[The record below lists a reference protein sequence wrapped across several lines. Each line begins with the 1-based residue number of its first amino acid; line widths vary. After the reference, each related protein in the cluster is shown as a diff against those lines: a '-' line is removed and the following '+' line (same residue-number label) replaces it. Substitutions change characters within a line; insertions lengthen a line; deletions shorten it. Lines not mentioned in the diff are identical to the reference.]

1 MLERI
6 MRLSMKVGKLRLQMF
21 LLHELRRPSLCL
33 DFMQLTISQV
43 ALVIGEADLSAT
55 ASSLENTW
63 HADSEKST
71 AEGNLRVFP
80 NLHTRKP
87 VVE

>member
-1 MLERI
+1 
-6 MRLSMKVGKLRLQMF
+6 MRLSMKVGKIRLQMF

-43 ALVIGEADLSAT
+43 ALTTGEADLLAT

-63 HADSEKST
+63 HVDSEKST